1 MELKDILIGVV
12 VLAGLS
18 AWTQAELPSDY
29 DKCVRDMKA
38 LVPDTQPLTNKQLAH
53 IYTQCS

>member
-1 MELKDILIGVV
+1 MPLQNLIITAIVFS
-12 VLAGLS
+12 ALS